1 MANVMSWSL
10 AALLAVGLIGCG
22 GEEQPD
28 PALEVIDDGTEDF
41 EKGKTALEN
50 NELKIAAGFFT
61 EAATKCETNFEARL
75 QLAIVN
81 LRLGDVEGAT
91 AAASEALSVCPE
103 SAEALLV
110 DGQAAYLKQDYARA
124 VKDFNAVAQA
134 KSLSKQLQ
142 SEALAARSVVEIA
155 QKNVDAARITLFQAK
170 RLNPLNASAWY
181 HLGLISRDTY
191 HFTEAALEQFQMAA
205 RLMGARDERAKKLSR
220 DVIPALRTQLQ
231 QAAVAKPGVDRR
243 DPGAAAKLIAEGD
256 ALRKKKRIR
265 DAIKKYAEAC
275 KTDPLS
281 DKAALPYAEL
291 LAANVPRDAKAAAET
306 VSKAL
311 EAYRTV
317 IDQNP
322 STQAYYLQ
330 AARLAYKYEQYMQC
344 AAIMDRAISHDP
356 ENKQT
361 LDLLVASLIK
371 TGKTKQAE
379 MWKAYRQGLK

>member
-1 MANVMSWSL
+1 MKKVMRWSL
-10 AALLAVGLIGCG
+10 AALLAAGLIGC

-28 PALEVIDDGTEDF
+28 PALEVIDDGSEDF
-41 EKGKTALEN
+41 SKGQTALAN
-50 NELKIAAGFFT
+50 NELKIAAGFF
-61 EAATKCETNFEARL
+61 ADAVAKCETNFEARL
-75 QLAIVN
+75 QLALVD
-81 LRLGDVEGAT
+81 LKLGDVDGAN
-91 AAASEALSVCPE
+91 AAAADALSVCPE
-103 SAEALLV
+103 SAEARLV

-134 KSLSKQLQ
+134 KTLSKQLR
-142 SEALAARSVVEIA
+142 SEALAARAVVEIA

-170 RLNPLNASAWY
+170 HINPLNASAWY

-205 RLMGARDERAKKLSR
+205 RLMDARDERTKKLSR
-220 DVIPALRTQLQ
+220 DVIPALRSQLQ
-231 QAAVAKPGVDRR
+231 QAAKMKPGVERR
-243 DPGAAAKLIAEGD
+243 DPGLAAKLIAEGD
-256 ALRKKKRIR
+256 ALRKRKRIR
-265 DAIKKYAEAC
+265 DAIKKYGEAF
-275 KTDPLS
+275 KADPLA

-291 LAANVPRDAKAAAET
+291 LSLNVPRDAKAAAET
-306 VSKAL
+306 VAKAL
-311 EAYRTV
+311 EAYRAV

-330 AARLAYKYEQYMQC
+330 AARLAYKYEQFIQC

-371 TGKTKQAE
+371 TGKAREAE